1 MSSQP
6 QALRIR
12 GWLLAATGMLFVST
26 DSLFVRL
33 GEGSGATMAFLMA
46 CGSTLTLGIAALAR
60 RDGWATVR
68 QSCTS
73 SVGAVLLIAL
83 LGAATQFA
91 FIVAVTQTSVAN
103 VVVIVGASPIA
114 AAIAAFL
121 ILRERPE
128 RRVLWAIVVTA
139 VGIGATMSGSIGS
152 PSLRG
157 DLVATIAICAWSL
170 SIVVWRKHP
179 NIDRPSALA
188 ASSAVMAIATAPLVD
203 WGSIDVRM
211 LLAGGAMGLIANPT
225 GRMLY
230 SAAPRYVPTAEVA
243 LFAPVETVA
252 ATIWAWLA
260 FAEVPATQT
269 VIGGIIV
276 LGAIALATWPTS
288 GSSDTANAS

>member
-46 CGSTLTLGIAALAR
+46 CGSTLTLGTTALAR

-152 PSLRG
+152 PSLQG
-157 DLVATIAICAWSL
+157 DLVAIIAICAWSL

-179 NIDRPSALA
+179 HIDRASALA
-188 ASSAVMAIATAPLVD
+188 ASSVVMAIATAPLVD
-203 WGSIDVRM
+203 WESIDVRM
-211 LLAGGAMGLIANPT
+211 LLAGGAMGLIANPA

-288 GSSDTANAS
+288 GSSDTAKAS

>member
-1 MSSQP
+1 
-6 QALRIR
+6 
-12 GWLLAATGMLFVST
+12 MLFVST

-46 CGSTLTLGIAALAR
+46 CGSTLTLGTTALAR

-152 PSLRG
+152 PSLQG
-157 DLVATIAICAWSL
+157 DLVAIIAICAWSL

-179 NIDRPSALA
+179 HIDRASALA
-188 ASSAVMAIATAPLVD
+188 ASSVVMAIATAPLVD

-211 LLAGGAMGLIANPT
+211 LLAGGAMGLIANPA

-288 GSSDTANAS
+288 GSSDTAKAS

>member
-46 CGSTLTLGIAALAR
+46 CGSTLTLGTTALAR

-157 DLVATIAICAWSL
+157 DLVAVIAICAWSL

-179 NIDRPSALA
+179 HIDRASALA
-188 ASSAVMAIATAPLVD
+188 ASSVVMAIATAPLVD
-203 WGSIDVRM
+203 WESIDVRM
-211 LLAGGAMGLIANPT
+211 LLAGGAMGLIANPA

-288 GSSDTANAS
+288 GSSDTAKAS